1 MKYKFFNISFFI
13 IILIAFSCRQH
24 HDYFQIEV
32 LDSVT
37 KRGIP
42 IAKISNINGIT
53 YYSDSYGNIAYN
65 EQEVMG
71 RDLYFL
77 VEAEGYKIPKDDT
90 GRQSVILTP
99 NKGEKAIIF
108 MQRIQPAER
117 LYRVTGTG
125 IYRDTELLGLR
136 VPPLATHWDRGQVLG
151 QDSNLGTIYKNRIFF
166 IWGDTFLPTSYHGN
180 FSVAGGTI
188 PLPSESGIDPDV
200 GFEIDYFV
208 DQNNHTK
215 KMIHLVGPGYI
226 WFDWIMVVK
235 DQKNQEVLAAKYA
248 RVNALFGNYERG
260 IAVFNEQKEEFEK
273 RTEISEWLKAPHLTQ
288 HPFLTMSD
296 NVSYFYLASQFNFSR
311 VKPLLTHIEDPDQY
325 EYFTCLAPGSRWAE
339 RKLERKN
346 GQLVY
351 GWKQNTE
358 AIDEQKQKI
367 LIEEGLIRPEE
378 GWLQLMDVATGQPI
392 TSYRGSVFWNEF
404 RQKWILISGAQAI
417 WYSEADTPL
426 GPWHYAVKVAD
437 HHNYFYNPH
446 QHPYLDKGNG
456 RFIYF
461 EGTYTKF
468 IGPEPQ
474 VPRYDYNQV
483 MYRLDLSDD
492 RLRLPAPIYELEG
505 ALKMGHE
512 LLTEDWKSI
521 SRVAF
526 YALAPEQ
533 ATGDQVR
540 VYDPKSGQAV
550 FAGETL
556 YESLISAY
564 VGSWEVQIDYTS
576 FENFFQVGIV
586 SDHGEIEVKP
596 KNPKF
601 EISEERLVGDS
612 IYFFLRHEGMKFHLQ
627 GKVIAGQIMGSW
639 RQEGFDLGGKWS
651 GDRLNNH
658 DWWPKYNGRLI
669 KLYEISNAK
678 NGAKMYQTEADEVPL
693 GWERSKVPICLV
705 WKNPF
710 KYLIADPEARPIA
723 TINSVF

>member
-1 MKYKFFNISFFI
+1 MKYKIFNIFFFLA
-13 IILIAFSCRQH
+13 ILLGFSCRQQN
-24 HDYFQIEV
+24 DYFQIEV

-65 EQEVMG
+65 EQEAMG

-77 VEAEGYKIPKDDT
+77 VSAEGYKIPKDDT
-90 GRQSVILTP
+90 GRQSVLLTP
-99 NKGEKAIIF
+99 NKGKKAIIF
-108 MQRIQPAER
+108 MERIQPAER
-117 LYRVTGTG
+117 LYRMTGMG
-125 IYRDTELLGLR
+125 IYRDTELLGLK
-136 VPPLATHWDRGQVLG
+136 VPSFATYWDRGQVLG
-151 QDSNLGTIYKNRIFF
+151 QDSNLGSIYKNKIFF

-188 PLPSESGIDPDV
+188 SLPSESGIDPDV

-260 IAVFNEQKEEFEK
+260 IAVFNDQKEEFEK
-273 RTEISEWLKAPHLTQ
+273 RTEISEWLTAPHLTQ
-288 HPFLTMSD
+288 HPLLTKSGND
-296 NVSYFYLASQFNFSR
+296 SYFYLTSQFNFSR
-311 VKPLLTHIEDPDQY
+311 VQPSLTHIEDPNQY
-325 EYFTCLAPGSRWAE
+325 EYFTCLVPGSHWAE

-351 GWKQNTE
+351 GWKQNTD

-367 LIEEGLIRPEE
+367 LIEEGLMKPEE

-392 TSYRGSVFWNEF
+392 TSFRGSVFWNEF
-404 RQKWILISGAQAI
+404 RQKWILISGAQTI

-446 QHPYLDKGNG
+446 QHPYLDKENG

-468 IGPEPQ
+468 IGPDPQ

-492 RLRLPAPIYELEG
+492 RLRLPAPIYELDG

-512 LLTEDWKSI
+512 LLPEDWESI

-533 ATGDQVR
+533 AAPDQIKIF
-540 VYDPKSGQAV
+540 DPKTGLAV
-550 FAGETL
+550 FAGETP

-564 VGSWEVQIDYTS
+564 EGSWEIQIDYAS
-576 FENFFQVGIV
+576 FENFFQVVIS
-586 SDHGEIEVKP
+586 SDQGKIEVKA
-596 KNPKF
+596 KKLKF
-601 EISEERLVGDS
+601 EISKERLVGDS
-612 IYFFLRHEGMKFHLQ
+612 IYFSLRHEGVKFHLQ
-627 GKVIAGQIMGSW
+627 GKVIAGEIMGTW

-651 GDRLNNH
+651 GDQLNNYG
-658 DWWPKYNGRLI
+658 WWPKYNGRLI
-669 KLYEISNAK
+669 KLYESSNVK
-678 NGAKMYQTEADEVPL
+678 TGDKMYQTEADEVIQ
-693 GWERSKVPICLV
+693 GWKRSKAPICLV

-710 KYLIADPEARPIA
+710 EYLIADPQARPMA
-723 TINSVF
+723 TIN